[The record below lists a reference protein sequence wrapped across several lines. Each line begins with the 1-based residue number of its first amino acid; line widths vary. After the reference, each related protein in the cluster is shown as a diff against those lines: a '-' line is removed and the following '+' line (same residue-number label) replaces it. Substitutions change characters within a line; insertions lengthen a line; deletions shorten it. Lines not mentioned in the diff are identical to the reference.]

1 MPAAIP
7 KKQYRFLFTLE
18 KDDKE
23 EHIINYKF
31 NLHDIV
37 CLVCCSL
44 VGAWYLLKKVSD
56 EKFPVNLN
64 TKSVCF
70 RSDCESVHTG
80 ATS

>member
-1 MPAAIP
+1 MQNYSPLISSLVPAAIP
-7 KKQYRFLFTLE
+7 KTQYHILFTKG

-44 VGAWYLLKKVSD
+44 VGAWYLLKKVSIKNKTLNL
-56 EKFPVNLN
+56 EFRKFTN
-64 TKSVCF
+64 
-70 RSDCESVHTG
+70 EI
-80 ATS
+80 